1 MTGGTRLYS
10 ISYLDDLED
19 EVKKLKGHV
28 TLLRL
33 TLTHARDKLEVN
45 RDHSDGAYH
54 GGIEHTKLIGNIRT
68 TMDITGPEDEDGD

>member
-1 MTGGTRLYS
+1 MSLGTCLYS
-10 ISYLDDLED
+10 EGYIDDLIE
-19 EVKKLKGHV
+19 EKKKLEGHI

-33 TLTHARDKLEVN
+33 PLTHARDKLEIN

-68 TMDITGPEDEDGD
+68 TMSITEPKE